1 MTDHAATDHVAA
13 DDQVTTDQTTD
24 HHTIRSTE
32 MSLLNEDLARAHQ
45 RALLVQSAEHRL
57 GRELALGRKLA
68 RRAERNALRARL
80 HLARLV

>member
-1 MTDHAATDHVAA
+1 M
-13 DDQVTTDQTTD
+13 
-24 HHTIRSTE
+24 I
-32 MSLLNEDLARAHQ
+32 LLNEYLARAHQ
-45 RALLVQSAEHRL
+45 RALLVHAAEHRL

>member
-1 MTDHAATDHVAA
+1 MTDQMTDHPM
-13 DDQVTTDQTTD
+13 
-24 HHTIRSTE
+24 IRSTE

-45 RALLVQSAEHRL
+45 RALLVHAAEHRL
-57 GRELALGRKLA
+57 GRELALSRKLA

>member
-1 MTDHAATDHVAA
+1 MTDQMA
-13 DDQVTTDQTTD
+13 D
-24 HHTIRSTE
+24 HHMIRSTE

-45 RALLVQSAEHRL
+45 RALLVHAAEHRL
-57 GRELALGRKLA
+57 GRELALSRKLA